1 MFGNLKSHRRR
12 LLVDGLL
19 AAAFLSAVALLGQP
33 ASAADLSIKAARAN
47 PFAGYI
53 AGKCGMFAG
62 FNSMGVAGAVN
73 NGIPGASIV
82 QGDIGVTLGYGC
94 PLGQVGSFW
103 FAEADFDFAN
113 LNGAASGL
121 AMSGPAHFQQ
131 KIAIGSPLS
140 QLLNAIP
147 NPFSGL
153 STPSTPALPNG
164 ISAGPQYPFVFASL
178 HEQDISAQLP
188 QALAQGRQWLI
199 SPGIGIGLESR
210 LSNGVVMDVTAQWKL
225 DSNAFQVGPQKVSLG
240 NAAVVQT
247 TFKY

>member
-1 MFGNLKSHRRR
+1 MFGTLRHYRSR
-12 LLVDGLL
+12 LLIDAALASLLLVAMAAAPL
-19 AAAFLSAVALLGQP
+19 AAADMSVK
-33 ASAADLSIKAARAN
+33 ASARAN

-82 QGDIGVTLGYGC
+82 QGDIGFTLGYGC

-121 AMSGPAHFQQ
+121 SMSGPAHFQQ

-153 STPSTPALPNG
+153 STPSTPALPSG

>member
-1 MFGNLKSHRRR
+1 MFGKRMI
-12 LLVDGLL
+12 
-19 AAAFLSAVALLGQP
+19 SAVAALTALSV
-33 ASAADLSIKAARAN
+33 SAAAADMSVKSARAN

-82 QGDIGVTLGYGC
+82 QGDIGVTIGYGC
-94 PLGQVGSFW
+94 PLGQAGSFW

-121 AMSGPAHFQQ
+121 SMSGPAHFQQ
-131 KIAIGSPLS
+131 KIALGSPLS

-153 STPSTPALPNG
+153 STPSTPALPSG
-164 ISAGPQYPFVFASL
+164 INAGPQYPFVFAAF
-178 HEQDISAQLP
+178 HEQDIGAQLP
-188 QALAQGRQWLI
+188 QALTQGREWLF
-199 SPGIGIGLESR
+199 SPGLGIGLESR